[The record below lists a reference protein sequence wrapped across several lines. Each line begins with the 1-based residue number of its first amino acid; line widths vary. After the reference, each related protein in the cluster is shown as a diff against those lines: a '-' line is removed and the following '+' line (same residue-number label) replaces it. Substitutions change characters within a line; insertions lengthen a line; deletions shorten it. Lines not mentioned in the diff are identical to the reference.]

1 MISSPGRSD
10 RRETALAKLLKFVT
24 ANILIVGITGF
35 VVSIAIRL
43 IFDGGAS
50 QRDVLVDALTF
61 LVGVNGIMAG
71 SGHLFAGPQ
80 VAEAIGWQPSPF
92 QWEVGLADVS
102 FGVLGVMAG
111 SYSRGFWLATI
122 IAFSIF
128 MLGDA
133 VGHVRQMIVAHDFAP
148 GNAGIYFWNDLLL
161 PIALIVLYATL

>member
-1 MISSPGRSD
+1 M
-10 RRETALAKLLKFVT
+10 TKLVKFVT
-24 ANILIVGITGF
+24 ANILIVGIAGF
-35 VVSIAIRL
+35 VISIAIRL

-80 VAEAIGWQPSPF
+80 VAQAIGWQPSPF

-111 SYSRGFWLATI
+111 SYGRGFWLATI
-122 IAFSIF
+122 IAFAIF

-133 VGHVRQMIVAHDFAP
+133 IGHIRQMIVAHDFAP
-148 GNAGIYFWNDLLL
+148 GNAGIYFWNDIIL

>member
-1 MISSPGRSD
+1 L
-10 RRETALAKLLKFVT
+10 TKLVKFVT
-24 ANILIVGITGF
+24 ANILIVGIAGF
-35 VVSIAIRL
+35 VISIAIRL

-80 VAEAIGWQPSPF
+80 VAQAIGWQPSPF

-111 SYSRGFWLATI
+111 SYGRGFWLATI
-122 IAFSIF
+122 IAFAIF

-133 VGHVRQMIVAHDFAP
+133 IGHIRQMIVAHDFAP
-148 GNAGIYFWNDLLL
+148 GNAGIYFWNDIIL

>member
-1 MISSPGRSD
+1 M
-10 RRETALAKLLKFVT
+10 TKLLKFVT
-24 ANILIVGITGF
+24 SNILIVGIAGF

-80 VAEAIGWQPSPF
+80 VAQAIGWQPSPF

-111 SYSRGFWLATI
+111 SYSQGFWLATI

-133 VGHVRQMIVAHDFAP
+133 VGHIRQMIVAHDFAP
-148 GNAGIYFWNDLLL
+148 GNAGIYFWNDIIL

>member
-1 MISSPGRSD
+1 L
-10 RRETALAKLLKFVT
+10 TKLLKFVT
-24 ANILIVGITGF
+24 SNILIVGIAGF

-61 LVGVNGIMAG
+61 LVGVNGIMTG

-80 VAEAIGWQPSPF
+80 VAQAIGWQPSPF

-133 VGHVRQMIVAHDFAP
+133 VGHIRQMIVAHDFAP
-148 GNAGIYFWNDLLL
+148 GNAGIYFWNDIIL